1 MIEKIKIIK
10 LLTGVNMSKDN
21 NLKNYF
27 PTAGARSTINLSKEL
42 KSDYQI
48 FKSLLLLSYMSL
60 NVDKKSGYLKKLN
73 ILEKRLSELE
83 IARAKKEINESFK
96 KYI

>member
-1 MIEKIKIIK
+1 
-10 LLTGVNMSKDN
+10 MSKDN

-48 FKSLLLLSYMSL
+48 FKSLLLLCYMPL
-60 NVDKKSGYLKKLN
+60 NVDKKSGYLKKLKN
-73 ILEKRLSELE
+73 LEKRLSELE

>member
-1 MIEKIKIIK
+1 
-10 LLTGVNMSKDN
+10 MSKDN

-27 PTAGARSTINLSKEL
+27 PTAGARSTISLSKEL
-42 KSDYQI
+42 KSNYQI

-60 NVDKKSGYLKKLN
+60 NVDKKLGYLKKLN

-96 KYI
+96 KYR

>member
-1 MIEKIKIIK
+1 
-10 LLTGVNMSKDN
+10 MSKDN

-83 IARAKKEINESFK
+83 IARAKKEINYSKAICTHVDVLFW
-96 KYI
+96 

>member
-1 MIEKIKIIK
+1 
-10 LLTGVNMSKDN
+10 MSKDN

-60 NVDKKSGYLKKLN
+60 NVDKKLGYLKKLN

>member
-1 MIEKIKIIK
+1 
-10 LLTGVNMSKDN
+10 MSKDN

-42 KSDYQI
+42 KSDFQI

-60 NVDKKSGYLKKLN
+60 NVDKKLGYLKKLN

>member
-1 MIEKIKIIK
+1 
-10 LLTGVNMSKDN
+10 MSIDN

>member
-1 MIEKIKIIK
+1 
-10 LLTGVNMSKDN
+10 MSKDN

-42 KSDYQI
+42 KSNYQI

-96 KYI
+96 KYR

>member
-1 MIEKIKIIK
+1 LIEKIKIIK

>member
-1 MIEKIKIIK
+1 
-10 LLTGVNMSKDN
+10 MSKDN

-48 FKSLLLLSYMSL
+48 FKSLLLLSYISL

>member
-1 MIEKIKIIK
+1 
-10 LLTGVNMSKDN
+10 MSKDN

-48 FKSLLLLSYMSL
+48 FKLLLLLSYMSL

>member
-1 MIEKIKIIK
+1 
-10 LLTGVNMSKDN
+10 MSKDN

-60 NVDKKSGYLKKLN
+60 NVDKKSGFLKKLN

>member
-1 MIEKIKIIK
+1 
-10 LLTGVNMSKDN
+10 MSKDN

-27 PTAGARSTINLSKEL
+27 PTAGARSAINLSKEL

>member
-1 MIEKIKIIK
+1 
-10 LLTGVNMSKDN
+10 MSKDN

-83 IARAKKEINESFK
+83 IARAKKEINEFFK

>member
-1 MIEKIKIIK
+1 
-10 LLTGVNMSKDN
+10 MSKDN

-42 KSDYQI
+42 KSDFQI

-60 NVDKKSGYLKKLN
+60 DV
-73 ILEKRLSELE
+73 EKNLD
-83 IARAKKEINESFK
+83 
-96 KYI
+96 Y

>member
-1 MIEKIKIIK
+1 
-10 LLTGVNMSKDN
+10 MSKDN

-27 PTAGARSTINLSKEL
+27 PTAGVRSTINLSKEL

-96 KYI
+96 KYR

>member
-1 MIEKIKIIK
+1 
-10 LLTGVNMSKDN
+10 MSKDN

-42 KSDYQI
+42 KSNYQI

>member
-1 MIEKIKIIK
+1 
-10 LLTGVNMSKDN
+10 MSKDN

-27 PTAGARSTINLSKEL
+27 PTAGARSTIKLSKEL

>member
-1 MIEKIKIIK
+1 
-10 LLTGVNMSKDN
+10 
-21 NLKNYF
+21 
-27 PTAGARSTINLSKEL
+27 
-42 KSDYQI
+42 
-48 FKSLLLLSYMSL
+48 MSL

>member
-1 MIEKIKIIK
+1 
-10 LLTGVNMSKDN
+10 MSKDN

-73 ILEKRLSELE
+73 ILEKKLSELE

>member
-1 MIEKIKIIK
+1 
-10 LLTGVNMSKDN
+10 MSKDN

-27 PTAGARSTINLSKEL
+27 PTAGVRSTINLSKEL

>member
-1 MIEKIKIIK
+1 
-10 LLTGVNMSKDN
+10 MSKDN

-42 KSDYQI
+42 KSDFQI

-60 NVDKKSGYLKKLN
+60 DVEKNSDYLKKLN
-73 ILEKRLSELE
+73 YIEKRLSELE

-96 KYI
+96 KNIIF

>member
-1 MIEKIKIIK
+1 
-10 LLTGVNMSKDN
+10 MSKDN

-60 NVDKKSGYLKKLN
+60 NVDKKLGYLKKLN

-96 KYI
+96 KYR

>member
-1 MIEKIKIIK
+1 
-10 LLTGVNMSKDN
+10 MSKDN

>member
-1 MIEKIKIIK
+1 
-10 LLTGVNMSKDN
+10 MSKDN

-73 ILEKRLSELE
+73 I
-83 IARAKKEINESFK
+83 
-96 KYI
+96 